1 MVVAVET
8 KPDIAF
14 LISALKDEEGLLCN
28 SLDSLRGNRNK
39 VKEYRAIDKQLQSLL
54 QRLKGMEAFAQLT
67 VGMVVNKP
75 STTSSGI
82 ITELRITPGGLPEA
96 WVSWDGGLTVPER
109 PLNLLQSTKCDH
121 KFVGIW
127 LANGTLIERCECG
140 YTQPPTPQTLESQL
154 DSIRQVRADYA
165 GKITDCKPQT
175 FVEAVERIDA
185 QIKWLEEHLKQPA
198 SLGCE
203 TPAQDFGGNRHTY
216 NSVAP
221 PGNSSVAAPA
231 FQNPGDEQL
240 LPTPEIQQRLIDIST
255 GDPCNT
261 RLLSPE
267 DDKAHRVSDS
277 ELVDVSNNEYLA
289 LEFIAINGGTQSRA
303 CLQDSTVDEYAEA
316 MDDGAEFPP
325 ILVFYDGEKYWLAD
339 GFHRV
344 AAAKKLEWG
353 EITATI
359 RSGTRRDA
367 VLYSVGA
374 NATHG
379 LRRTNADKRR
389 AVLTLLGDEEWSQW
403 SNREIAKK
411 CGVSP
416 GFVDKLRVSTE
427 LSAYCR
433 QIESDEVSAYDRQI
447 ERTVTRNGTTYTMD
461 TTKIGKNEVVSLQDE
476 GDDSTELSV
485 PEFDAKEARMGKEFN
500 TVDKDQREPI
510 PNLLPLTSDEITV
523 SVVGNVDILS
533 NEQLD
538 AIVKAIEVEQQ
549 KRLNRL

>member
-1 MVVAVET
+1 MVVVVEN

-67 VGMVVNKP
+67 VGMAVNKP

-109 PLNLLQSTKCDH
+109 PLNLLQSTKCEH
-121 KFVGIW
+121 NFVGIW

-140 YTQPPTPQTLESQL
+140 CTQPPTPQTIESQL
-154 DSIRQVRADYA
+154 DNIRQVRADYA

-221 PGNSSVAAPA
+221 SRNSSVAAPA
-231 FQNPGDEQL
+231 FQNPGDQQL

-255 GDPCNT
+255 GDPCDT

-267 DDKAHRVSDS
+267 GDKVHRVSDS
-277 ELVDVSNNEYLA
+277 ELVDISNNEYLA
-289 LEFIAINGGTQSRA
+289 LEFIAIDGGTQSRA

-353 EITATI
+353 EIAAII

-379 LRRTNADKRR
+379 LRRTNRDKRR
-389 AVLTLLGDEEWSQW
+389 SVLTLLGDEEWSCW
-403 SNREIAKK
+403 SDREIARR
-411 CGVSP
+411 CGVSTP
-416 GFVDKLRVSTE
+416 FASKLRSE
-427 LSAYCR
+427 LSVNGL
-433 QIESDEVSAYDRQI
+433 QIDNGEVSANSRRV

-461 TTKIGKNEVVSLQDE
+461 ATKIGKNEATVFNVGGE
-476 GDDSTELSV
+476 DSSELPVPKLDAREAKTWKELNTVNKEQTELL
-485 PEFDAKEARMGKEFN
+485 PD
-500 TVDKDQREPI
+500 
-510 PNLLPLTSDEITV
+510 LLPSTADEITI
-523 SVVGNVDILS
+523 SVIGNVDILS

-538 AIVKAIEVEQQ
+538 AIIKAIEVEQQ
-549 KRLNRL
+549 RRSNRL